1 MKTVSVMI
9 PTLNEESSIGKAI
22 YGVPVAELVKNRFK
36 TTVYVID
43 GHSTD
48 GTLEN
53 AASKGSVVR
62 AAFEV
67 VDADHVIKSDIPN
80 LKLFLNN
87 NNIDNL

>member
-53 AASKGSVVR
+53 AASKGAVVR

-80 LKLFLNN
+80 LKLFLNK
-87 NNIDNL
+87 

>member
-1 MKTVSVMI
+1 
-9 PTLNEESSIGKAI
+9 
-22 YGVPVAELVKNRFK
+22 
-36 TTVYVID
+36 VYVID

-53 AASKGSVVR
+53 AASKGAVVR